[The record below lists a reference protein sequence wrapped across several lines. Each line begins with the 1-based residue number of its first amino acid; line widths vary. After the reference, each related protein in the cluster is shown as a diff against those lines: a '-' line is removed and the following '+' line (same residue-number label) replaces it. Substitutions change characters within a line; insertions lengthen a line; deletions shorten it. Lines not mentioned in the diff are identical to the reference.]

1 MRLVKAITCLLLL
14 TGCWLWS
21 LSTPCFGA
29 SLMVEKN
36 LFAPDRKPPSAE
48 ATAPASQGNK
58 PGLTAK
64 AVQLDG
70 VFIQGD
76 IKKAIMRLKGQ
87 LPGADKAKPQNPYVT
102 VREGEKIGD
111 LHVVKIDFR
120 SVSVEKDGQVEVV
133 NLFAGGKVVPP
144 PPPVP
149 ATPSASAPPPGQ
161 AAPGSEAPKGQAQP
175 GGQAAQAPSQHP
187 AAGARMPGVARA
199 PGAPNAPGGQ
209 RGLMPP
215 GQMEPQEDEGVPEE
229 EGGGDEGGDEAGS

>member
-1 MRLVKAITCLLLL
+1 MKPVKGIMFLLVL
-14 TGCWLWS
+14 TGCWWWS
-21 LSTPCFGA
+21 LSAPCFGA

-48 ATAPASQGNK
+48 ATAPAPQGNK

-76 IKKAIMRLKGQ
+76 TRKAIMRLKGQ

-102 VREGEKIGD
+102 VREGEKVGD

-120 SVSVEKDGQVEVV
+120 SVSLEKDGQIEVV
-133 NLFAGGKVVPP
+133 KLFAEGKVVPP
-144 PPPVP
+144 PPPMP
-149 ATPSASAPPPGQ
+149 ATPSASAPSPGQ
-161 AAPGSEAPKGQAQP
+161 AAPSPEAAKGQAQP
-175 GGQAAQAPSQHP
+175 GGQAAQVPPQHP
-187 AAGARMPGVARA
+187 ATGAPMPGVARA

-215 GQMEPQEDEGVPEE
+215 GQMESQEDEGVPEE

>member
-1 MRLVKAITCLLLL
+1 MKPVKEILFLLLL
-14 TGCWLWS
+14 TACWLWG
-21 LSTPCFGA
+21 LSAPCCGA

-36 LFAPDRKPPSAE
+36 LFAPDRKPPSAD
-48 ATAPASQGNK
+48 ATAPAPQGNK

-70 VFIQGD
+70 IFIQGD
-76 IKKAIMRLKGQ
+76 TRKAIMRLKGQ
-87 LPGADKAKPQNPYVT
+87 VPGADKAKPQNPYVA

-120 SVSVEKDGQVEVV
+120 SVSLEKDGQIEVV
-133 NLFAGGKVVPP
+133 KLFAEGKVVPP
-144 PPPVP
+144 PPPMP
-149 ATPSASAPPPGQ
+149 AAPGAS
-161 AAPGSEAPKGQAQP
+161 APGSEPAKGQAP
-175 GGQAAQAPSQHP
+175 PSAQAAQPPAQHP
-187 AAGARMPGVARA
+187 AAGGPMPGVARA

-215 GQMEPQEDEGVPEE
+215 GQMEPQDDESVPEE